1 MQVSPV
7 LFLCLLKVSLTKK
20 LHEMGGIDRVLEEVR
35 SVINEGMDV
44 VDMAEEYL
52 DKSDAHQ

>member
-1 MQVSPV
+1 M
-7 LFLCLLKVSLTKK
+7 KVSLTKK